1 MENTFVGLSNELAE
15 IVQDLSPYVVSVAA
29 RRHYSS
35 SGLRWKD
42 DTIVTASHTIE
53 RDEDITVGLAGG
65 PTVEA
70 SLVGRDPGTDLAVL
84 RVKQAGPSAAD
95 RIAND
100 AVKAGE
106 LALVVGR
113 SPNSGVNASLGII
126 SATSGP
132 WRTWRGGQLD
142 AYVRLDARMFP
153 QSSGGAVV
161 NGRGQIVGIATS
173 ALTRI
178 AGLAIPVSTI
188 TSVTEALL
196 ARGFLPRGYLGI
208 GVQPVPLT
216 EGMRQKLSV
225 SNRSGLIVLTVEP
238 NGPGDQGG
246 ILPGDIV
253 LGVNDRAIEQTED
266 LQAFS
271 HSAVIGT
278 SAKIKFIRGGALNES
293 TVTVGERPRRRG

>member
-1 MENTFVGLSNELAE
+1 MESILIGLSNELAAV
-15 IVQDLSPYVVSVAA
+15 VQGLNQYVVSVAA
-29 RRHYSS
+29 RRHYPS
-35 SGLRWKD
+35 SGVRWTG

-53 RDEDITVGLAGG
+53 RDEDIAVNLAGG
-65 PTVEA
+65 PVEA
-70 SLVGRDPGTDLAVL
+70 ALIGRDPGTDLAVL
-84 RVKQAGPSAAD
+84 RVKEAGPSVAD
-95 RIAND
+95 RITSD
-100 AVKAGE
+100 PVKAGE

-113 SPNSGVNASLGII
+113 SPHSGVNASLGII

-142 AYVRLDARMFP
+142 AYIRLDARMFP

-161 NGRGQIVGIATS
+161 NGRGQIIGMATA

-188 TSVTEALL
+188 KSVTEALL

-216 EGMRQKLSV
+216 EGLRQKLSV

-238 NGPGDQGG
+238 NGPGDRGG
-246 ILPGDIV
+246 VLPGDIV

-271 HSAVIGT
+271 QSAVIGT
-278 SAKIKFIRGGALNES
+278 SAKIRFIRGGALNET
-293 TVTVGERPRRRG
+293 TVTVGERPQRRS